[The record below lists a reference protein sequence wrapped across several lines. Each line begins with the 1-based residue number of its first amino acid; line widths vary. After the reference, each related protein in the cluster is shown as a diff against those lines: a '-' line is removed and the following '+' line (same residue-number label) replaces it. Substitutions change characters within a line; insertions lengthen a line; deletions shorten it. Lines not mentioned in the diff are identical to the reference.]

1 MANRDAFREL
11 QGNETVKSTLM
22 GFTDRNA
29 FPNSL
34 LISGPE
40 GSGKTT
46 VARLA
51 SLAIACQSGGA
62 RPCLTCEACRKI
74 ASEIS
79 PDVITISIPKD
90 RRTIGVDAVREIRE
104 SAYIKPNDLSVKIY
118 VIRDAEKMT
127 EQAQNA
133 LLKLFEEPPH
143 GVYFL
148 LLTSDVNALLPT
160 VRSRAPELRC
170 ELFDHPTMERLLTA
184 NSKKAEI
191 LLKNDPAAFH
201 RILHAAG
208 GSYGYALRQI
218 EGRSKKTEKG
228 FTTVEAALKA
238 LSASDKPGL
247 LLLLLGEASERD
259 AFSDFLRLLSTAM
272 RDMTASRRCDTVPEL
287 LFFPD
292 ENAASE
298 AAASFTLPALLRL
311 HHELERLSGQIS
323 DYNVNLRTAAILT
336 ANRLWELK

>member
-1 MANRDAFREL
+1 MANRDAFREPV
-11 QGNETVKSTLM
+11 GNETLKTALA
-22 GFTDRNA
+22 GFTDRRA

-34 LISGPE
+34 LISGPT

-46 VARLA
+46 VARLTA
-51 SLAIACQSGGA
+51 LAIACQSQGE
-62 RPCLTCEACRKI
+62 RPCLACETCRKI
-74 ASEIS
+74 AADIS
-79 PDVITISIPKD
+79 PDVMTFGVPKD
-90 RRTIGVDAVREIRE
+90 RRSIGVDAVRQIRE

-118 VIRDAEKMT
+118 IIRDADKMT

-148 LLTSDVNALLPT
+148 LLVSDVTAMLPT
-160 VRSRAPELRC
+160 VRSRAPEFRM
-170 ELFDHPTMERLLTA
+170 ELFDHRTMEQLLIQ

-191 LLKNDPAAFH
+191 LKRNDPSAFQ

-208 GSYGYALRQI
+208 GSYGRALEQV

-228 FTTVEAALKA
+228 FASAEAVLKA
-238 LSASDKPGL
+238 LSVSDKAGL
-247 LLLLLGEASERD
+247 LLLLLGEATDRD
-259 AFSDFLRLLSTAM
+259 AFSAFLRLLSTAM
-272 RDMTASRRCDTVPEL
+272 RDMTAARRCRTVPEL

-292 ENAASE
+292 DNAAVD
-298 AAASFTLPALLRL
+298 AASTFTLPALLRL
-311 HHELERLSGQIS
+311 HDELERLSGQVC
-323 DYNVNLRTAAILT
+323 DNNVNLRTAAILT